1 MFHATIRK
9 SGGRFEAV
17 IPDDVVERLG
27 LIEGQE
33 VAIRVTPIEPERAV
47 REEITNILDKTAERS
62 APVMQYLKDK

>member
-17 IPDDVVERLG
+17 IPDDVMERLG
-27 LIEGQE
+27 LIEDQM
-33 VAIRVTPIEPERAV
+33 VAIRVTPIESEPTI

-62 APVMQYLKDK
+62 APVMRNLKDK